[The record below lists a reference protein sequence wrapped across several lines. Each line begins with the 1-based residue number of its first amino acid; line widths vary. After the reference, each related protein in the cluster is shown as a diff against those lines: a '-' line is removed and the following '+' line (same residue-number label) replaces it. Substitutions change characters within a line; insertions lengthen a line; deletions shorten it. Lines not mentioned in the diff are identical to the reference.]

1 MSILLQASHLEVGY
15 HRRQTTTRLL
25 KNFSFALAENEIVA
39 VVGAS
44 GVGKSSLLRIL
55 AGLEKPLAG
64 QVSYLGLPL
73 TGPHP
78 HLSVAFQDATLLPW
92 RTLEQNVAFGLDF
105 RHQPRLVPLERRE
118 RVRQAIASVGL
129 SEHLNKL
136 PAELSG
142 GMAQRA
148 ALARCL
154 ARQPKVLLLDEPF
167 SALDEVT
174 RHDMQ
179 QLLITVL
186 NQHQMSALLITHDI
200 DEALL
205 VADRVILLG
214 GTPGRLMG
222 EWRPNIPHPR
232 DNLLDAL
239 AALRLD
245 ILKKLRDVRADT
257 DAEKCYVPDV

>member
-1 MSILLQASHLEVGY
+1 M
-15 HRRQTTTRLL
+15 
-25 KNFSFALAENEIVA
+25 
-39 VVGAS
+39 
-44 GVGKSSLLRIL
+44 
-55 AGLEKPLAG
+55 
-64 QVSYLGLPL
+64 
-73 TGPHP
+73 
-78 HLSVAFQDATLLPW
+78 AFQDPTLLPW

-105 RHQPRLVPLERRE
+105 RHQPRLEAHERQE

-129 SEHLNKL
+129 ITHLSKL
-136 PAELSG
+136 PTQLSG
-142 GMAQRA
+142 GMAQRV

-154 ARQPKVLLLDEPF
+154 ARRPKVMLLDEPF

-179 QLLITVL
+179 RLLIAVL
-186 NQHQMSALLITHDI
+186 NQHRMSALLITHDI

-214 GTPGRLMG
+214 GAPGRLMG
-222 EWRPNIPHPR
+222 EWRPQIPHPR
-232 DNLLDAL
+232 DNALEAL

-257 DAEKCYVPDV
+257 DAEKRYVPDV

>member
-1 MSILLQASHLEVGY
+1 MSIQVQQLNKHFNQYA
-15 HRRQTTTRLL
+15 
-25 KNFSFALAENEIVA
+25 ALADINLDFHDGELVA
-39 VVGAS
+39 LLGPS
-44 GVGKSSLLRIL
+44 GCGKTTLLRIL

-64 QVSYLGLPL
+64 EVNYLGQPL
-73 TGPHP
+73 DGPHP
-78 HLSVAFQDATLLPW
+78 HLSVAFQDPTLLPW

-105 RHQPRLVPLERRE
+105 RHQPRLEAHERQE

-129 SEHLNKL
+129 ITHLSKL
-136 PAELSG
+136 PTQLSG
-142 GMAQRA
+142 GMAQRV

-154 ARQPKVLLLDEPF
+154 ARRPKVMLLDEPF

-179 QLLITVL
+179 RLLIAVL
-186 NQHQMSALLITHDI
+186 NQHRMSALLITHDI

-214 GTPGRLMG
+214 GAPGRLMG
-222 EWRPNIPHPR
+222 EWRPQIPHPR
-232 DNLLDAL
+232 DNALEAL

-257 DAEKCYVPDV
+257 DAEKRYVPDV

>member
-1 MSILLQASHLEVGY
+1 MSVLLHASHLEVGY
-15 HRRQTTTRLL
+15 RRRQTTTRLL
-25 KNFSFALAENEIVA
+25 QDFSFSLAENEIVA

-55 AGLEKPLAG
+55 AGLETPLAG

-73 TGPHP
+73 NGPHP

-105 RHQPRLVPLERRE
+105 RHQPRLDAQERRE
-118 RVRQAIASVGL
+118 RVRHAIAAVGL
-129 SEHLNKL
+129 SEHRNKL
-136 PAELSG
+136 PAQLSG
-142 GMAQRA
+142 GMAQRV

-154 ARQPKVLLLDEPF
+154 ARLPKVMLLDEPF

-179 QLLITVL
+179 RLLIAVL
-186 NQHQMSALLITHDI
+186 NQHRMSALLITHDI

-205 VADRVILLG
+205 VADRVVLLG
-214 GTPGRLMG
+214 GSPGRLMG
-222 EWRPNIPHPR
+222 EWRPHIPQPR
-232 DNLLDAL
+232 DNALEAL

-245 ILKKLRDVRADT
+245 ILKKLRDVRSDT
-257 DAEKCYVPDV
+257 DAEKRYVPDV

>member
-1 MSILLQASHLEVGY
+1 MSVLLHASHLEVGY
-15 HRRQTTTRLL
+15 HRGQATTRLL
-25 KNFSFALAENEIVA
+25 QDFNFSLAENEIVA

-64 QVSYLGLPL
+64 EVNYLGQPL
-73 TGPHP
+73 DGPHP
-78 HLSVAFQDATLLPW
+78 HLSVAFQDPTLLPW

-105 RHQPRLVPLERRE
+105 RHQPRLEVHERQE

-129 SEHLNKL
+129 ITHLSKL
-136 PAELSG
+136 PTQLSG
-142 GMAQRA
+142 GMAQRV

-154 ARQPKVLLLDEPF
+154 ARRPKVMLLDEPF

-179 QLLITVL
+179 RLLIAVL
-186 NQHQMSALLITHDI
+186 NQHRMSALLITHDI

-205 VADRVILLG
+205 VADPVILLG
-214 GTPGRLMG
+214 GAPGRLMG
-222 EWRPNIPHPR
+222 EWRPQIPHPR
-232 DNLLDAL
+232 DNALEAL

-257 DAEKCYVPDV
+257 DAEKRYVPDV